1 MTDVRN
7 DSLSIFGSTVLY
19 PVIGYPVGQ
28 VKAPMLFNRVF
39 AASGIDAAC
48 VPMEIAPLDLARV
61 GPALFA
67 VHNVRGAMVTIPH
80 KPACVDFLDEASPA
94 VRAAG
99 ACNAIV
105 KRADGSLLGELF
117 DGVGFVRGLKR
128 AGMDPKGMRCL
139 VVGSGGVGAA
149 IAVALAEASAAALGI
164 HDVNP
169 ASAAR
174 LAERLSTYTAC
185 REVFMASNDPQGFDL
200 VVNATPLGLNETD
213 PLPVPVERLA
223 SATVVADVVMK
234 TDFTPLLR
242 AAQVRGC
249 KIHMG
254 REMFLE
260 MAPLYLS
267 LFGYEGFSSE
277 GIRTLIGYKD

>member
-1 MTDVRN
+1 MTITEMDP
-7 DSLSIFGSTVLY
+7 LSITGSTLLY

-28 VKAPMLFNRVF
+28 VKAPMLFNKVF

-48 VPMEIAPLDLARV
+48 VPMEIAPVDLTRV

-67 VHNVRGAMVTIPH
+67 VRNVRGAMVTIPH
-80 KPACVDFLDEASPA
+80 KPTCVDFLDEASPA

-105 KRADGSLLGELF
+105 KRADGSLFGELF

-128 AGMDPKGMRCL
+128 AGIDPAGMRCL

-149 IAVALAEASAAALGI
+149 IAVALADASAAALGI
-164 HDVNP
+164 NDVNSV
-169 ASAAR
+169 SAAR
-174 LAERLSTYTAC
+174 LAERLPAYTAC
-185 REVFMASNDPQGFDL
+185 REAFVATNDPQGFDL

-242 AAQVRGC
+242 AAQARGC
-249 KIHMG
+249 TIHMG
-254 REMFLE
+254 REMFIE

-267 LFGYEGFSSE
+267 LFGYDGYTSE
-277 GIRTLIGYKD
+277 GIRKLIGYKD